1 LNRIDKKVAMVTGGG
16 SGIGRSTSVAFAA
29 AGGKVAVTDI
39 DLSAAEETVAMITKV
54 GGEAIAIQQDVTDVD
69 RWDLV
74 IAQITKNYG
83 GLHILVNNA
92 GVSGA
97 GLPPL
102 EEATMESW
110 RAVMDINLDSVFM
123 GCQKAVLQMREEG
136 GSIIN
141 LSSVFG
147 LVGGAGAAYNASKG
161 AVRLLSKSVAV
172 HCGNM
177 GYNIRCNSVH
187 PGFIWTPLVKNLVP
201 FMEEGNLTEDGLKEM
216 LIERHPIGRLGEP
229 EEVAKAILFLASDDS
244 SFITGSELVID
255 GGYTAV

>member
-1 LNRIDKKVAMVTGGG
+1 MNRIDNKVALVTGGG
-16 SGIGRSTSVAFAA
+16 SGIGRSTSVLFAA
-29 AGGKVAVTDI
+29 AGGSVAVSDI
-39 DLSAAEETVAMITKV
+39 NMQAAEETVALIKAA
-54 GGEAIAIQQDVTDVD
+54 GGEAIAIHHDVTDIAA
-69 RWDLV
+69 WDDT
-74 IAQITKNYG
+74 IATIIETYG

-110 RAVMDINLDSVFM
+110 RAVMDINLDAVFI
-123 GCQKAVLQMREEG
+123 GCQKAVLQMRENG

-147 LVGGAGAAYNASKG
+147 LVGGSGAAYNASKG
-161 AVRLLSKSVAV
+161 AVRLLAKSVAV

-201 FMEEGNLTEDGLKEM
+201 FMEEDNLTEEGLKAM

-244 SFITGSELVID
+244 SFITGTELVID

>member
-29 AGGKVAVTDI
+29 AGGKLAVTDI

>member
-1 LNRIDKKVAMVTGGG
+1 MVTGGG

>member
-1 LNRIDKKVAMVTGGG
+1 MNRIDKKVAMVTGGG